1 MAWITICTA
10 NPRNIQQRVRLQDSS
25 RALIFTF
32 VIVAACI
39 SLLAVILVLRE
50 HKALQKIDR
59 LHLSMAVLA
68 VIESWLLIHTVFT
81 LRYAH
86 VFYRLEQEADV
97 EGSGRGLIFPGGDNP
112 DYEDFAYFSF
122 VIGMTCQVSDVN
134 ITSRFMRRLALL
146 HGLLSFAF
154 NTAILALSINIIPSG
169 QNRASLG
176 PWITQRTSNW
186 TNRRRCCPRTH
197 CSTASG
203 FRRLTR
209 SSRSGKRREADR
221 RTIFLSQPLLEEIRA
236 VTRSLEADPL
246 KSFGEACRAEL
257 QSIRAAG

>member
-1 MAWITICTA
+1 MFLHTRLLALLRHIGHLDSHVRQIVAIIVALVTFLFFHQHELSIITHFIAIWDVYAFVVVLMAWITICTA
-10 NPRNIQQRVRLQDSS
+10 NPRNIQRRVRLQDSS

-59 LHLSMAVLA
+59 LHLFMAVLA

-86 VFYRLEQEADV
+86 VFYRVEHEADV

-112 DYEDFAYFSF
+112 DYGDFAYFSF

-154 NTAILALSINIIPSG
+154 NTAILALSINIISG
-169 QNRASLG
+169 LFVN
-176 PWITQRTSNW
+176 
-186 TNRRRCCPRTH
+186 
-197 CSTASG
+197 
-203 FRRLTR
+203 
-209 SSRSGKRREADR
+209 
-221 RTIFLSQPLLEEIRA
+221 
-236 VTRSLEADPL
+236 
-246 KSFGEACRAEL
+246 
-257 QSIRAAG
+257 